1 VGRYRAVEIE
11 YVARLEMIQV
21 VVLAALFLLVLNNL
35 YRQES
40 VLLVCFTLV
49 VVGTGIASYAI
60 FQWLTH
66 SSLVW
71 HEVSPYPGRASGTY
85 ISPNHLAGLLEM
97 VLPLALAFLLAGRMP
112 VLVRILLGYGV
123 GVMLLGL
130 CVTFSRGGWAGAGL
144 GFLAVF
150 GLLATHRKHRWR
162 ALGLLL
168 VMGLGVVLFGS
179 HYLAKSRG
187 FKSHIVSVE
196 SAKSLDLDIRLQ
208 LWRSAERMWLDHFWW
223 GVGPGLFDYRFREY
237 RPEEVQLRPDRV
249 HNDYLNLLTDWGV
262 VGGGLVL
269 VGLGLFVV
277 SLARTWGHVR
287 RSENEFGSGQSNRF
301 AFFVGATGGLVALAA
316 HSAVDFNLHIP
327 ANAVVGVVLLGLLM
341 SNVRFATEK
350 YWVNFRWWWRVA
362 AALVLVAGVGYLA
375 RQGWQRVGEARWLQ
389 VAEGDANPFAA
400 EYVAALESAY
410 AVDDQ
415 NFDTTYSLGEAYRL
429 RSFQGGDDYEAEATT
444 ALRWYARGMKLD
456 PYDGYNHLRSGM
468 CLDWLEKQ
476 DAAEAEF
483 RKAEALDPNG
493 YYMVANIGWHFVQ
506 VGDDAAARQYFLR
519 SLGLQTLGNDI
530 AQNYLRLTEARL
542 IDKASGTN
550 NLPAGF

>member
-1 VGRYRAVEIE
+1 
-11 YVARLEMIQV
+11 
-21 VVLAALFLLVLNNL
+21 
-35 YRQES
+35 
-40 VLLVCFTLV
+40 
-49 VVGTGIASYAI
+49 
-60 FQWLTH
+60 
-66 SSLVW
+66 
-71 HEVSPYPGRASGTY
+71 
-85 ISPNHLAGLLEM
+85 
-97 VLPLALAFLLAGRMP
+97 
-112 VLVRILLGYGV
+112 
-123 GVMLLGL
+123 
-130 CVTFSRGGWAGAGL
+130 
-144 GFLAVF
+144 
-150 GLLATHRKHRWR
+150 
-162 ALGLLL
+162 
-168 VMGLGVVLFGS
+168 
-179 HYLAKSRG
+179 
-187 FKSHIVSVE
+187 
-196 SAKSLDLDIRLQ
+196 
-208 LWRSAERMWLDHFWW
+208 
-223 GVGPGLFDYRFREY
+223 
-237 RPEEVQLRPDRV
+237 
-249 HNDYLNLLTDWGV
+249 
-262 VGGGLVL
+262 
-269 VGLGLFVV
+269 
-277 SLARTWGHVR
+277 
-287 RSENEFGSGQSNRF
+287 
-301 AFFVGATGGLVALAA
+301 
-316 HSAVDFNLHIP
+316 
-327 ANAVVGVVLLGLLM
+327 
-341 SNVRFATEK
+341 
-350 YWVNFRWWWRVA
+350 
-362 AALVLVAGVGYLA
+362 
-375 RQGWQRVGEARWLQ
+375 LQ